1 MYQVNEKK
9 RVIPLVSDK
18 LEISP
23 QNNPKKSRREIVKIK
38 SEINKLEDR
47 NKNNRNVQS

>member
-1 MYQVNEKK
+1 MYQANKK
-9 RVIPLVSDK
+9 RIIPLVSDK

-23 QNNPKKSRREIVKIK
+23 KNNPRKSRREMVKIK
-38 SEINKLEDR
+38 SEINKLENR